1 MTVDTPSDKN
11 PSSRSVPQKDRD
23 AAAAKKQW
31 QEQET
36 FLEEALEESFPA
48 SDPIAT
54 GHVPPVPSK
63 PKS

>member
-11 PSSRSVPQKDRD
+11 PPTAAPKKERD
-23 AAAAKKQW
+23 PTAADKEW
-31 QEQET
+31 QAQET

-54 GHVPPVPSK
+54 GHVPPVPPK
-63 PKS
+63 PKP

>member
-1 MTVDTPSDKN
+1 MTIDTPSDKN
-11 PSSRSVPQKDRD
+11 PPSAPAPKKDQD
-23 AAAAKKQW
+23 AAAADKQW

-54 GHVPPVPSK
+54 GHVPPAL
-63 PKS
+63 PKR